1 MVLMMPCLLAKKP
14 HGEDEDNQEGQ
25 GSNTE
30 AIVDTMI
37 LKDGGLA
44 VGVLNLAGLGLTN
57 LT

>member
-1 MVLMMPCLLAKKP
+1 MVSMMPYLLAKKP
-14 HGEDEDNQEGQ
+14 HGEDEDNQEGE

-37 LKDGGLA
+37 LQDRSLA